1 MVGKAKYTLGY
12 NGALQALGPGRH
24 RTHPAPGTLPRSGFL
39 STIQGLARAPL
50 SEPPTMQTKH
60 ARQLAYAS
68 TLLTPV
74 ALMAITAVRWRT
86 GPCAASAHASVWALM
101 AFAALLAASKN
112 PYRAIAACIM
122 YLPVGYMLTTEPCTA
137 ARSQGAGGLIYL
149 LSPLFALW
157 VLIGAFIG
165 GWLLRVVLGLS
176 PETPQQ
182 KIE

>member
-1 MVGKAKYTLGY
+1 M
-12 NGALQALGPGRH
+12 
-24 RTHPAPGTLPRSGFL
+24 
-39 STIQGLARAPL
+39 
-50 SEPPTMQTKH
+50 SELPTMQTRH

-101 AFAALLAASKN
+101 AFAALLATSKN
-112 PYRAIAACIM
+112 PYRAMAACIM
-122 YLPVGYMLTTEPCTA
+122 YLPVGYIFTTEPCTA

-149 LSPLFALW
+149 LSPLFVLW

-182 KIE
+182 KLNEIA